1 MSTEP
6 VSLHAFCRDN
16 DLSKTTVRR
25 WLIDNGYSTSDG
37 LSSEAVEAAKA
48 QFCPQAAPPAPA
60 VGGLTIHTGNPC
72 HTLDTPGFDGLTID
86 LGQFRDSEALVID
99 DPLAV
104 AIQFLQTADHIQSA
118 LQADIKAREQRL
130 AETKQAQDAIAT
142 KAQQLQLEQGRYR
155 LQTAQLNQA
164 QTTETQA
171 LAANLAQ
178 LQSLGK
184 PTAADSEPT

>member
-6 VSLHAFCRDN
+6 VSLHAFCRDH

-25 WLIDNGYSTSDG
+25 WLLDNGYSTSDG
-37 LSSEAVEAAKA
+37 LSPEAVEAAQT

-60 VGGLTIHTGNPC
+60 RLTIHTGNPYQ
-72 HTLDTPGFDGLTID
+72 TLDTPGFDGLTID
-86 LGQFRDSEALVID
+86 LGQFRDSEALVLD

-130 AETKQAQDAIAT
+130 AQTKQAQDAIAT